1 MELEGKVAIV
11 TGAGSGIGHGI
22 AEALADA
29 GAAVVIDYLDFEE
42 EAHALAARL
51 PKAVAVGGD
60 VSSRAD
66 VERVVE
72 TAVREFGGVDCLV
85 NNAGIG
91 ARKAF
96 LELTDDEFW
105 RVMQVN
111 LGGVFLCSQVAGRVM
126 AARGGGGAIVNISS
140 IHEDTTFP
148 NSAAYC
154 SSKGGIRMLMRQM
167 AWEFGPLGI
176 RVNNVA
182 PGAIRSRMTSPLV
195 QNPALAA
202 RAREVIP
209 LGRMGQVSE
218 VASLVRF
225 LCSDAASYI
234 TGGTYYV
241 DGGLVQFSEFV

>member
-22 AEALADA
+22 AEALAEA

-51 PKAVAVGGD
+51 PKAVAVHGD
-60 VSSRAD
+60 VSSRPD

-91 ARKAF
+91 RHKPF
-96 LELTDDEFW
+96 LELTDEEFW
-105 RVMQVN
+105 RVIHVN

-126 AARGGGGAIVNISS
+126 AARGGGVIVNISS

-148 NSAAYC
+148 QSAAYS
-154 SSKGGIRMLMRQM
+154 SSKGGIRMLMRQL
-167 AWEFGPLGI
+167 AFELGPLGI

-182 PGAIRSRMTSPLV
+182 PGAIQSRMTSPLV

-225 LCSDAASYI
+225 LCSDAAGYI

-241 DGGLVQFSEFV
+241 DGGLVRFSEFV

>member
-22 AEALADA
+22 AEALAEA
-29 GAAVVIDYLDFEE
+29 GAAVVIDYLEYEE
-42 EAHALAARL
+42 EARALASRL
-51 PKAVAVGGD
+51 PKAVAVRGD
-60 VSSRAD
+60 VSSRSE
-66 VERVVE
+66 VEQVVQ
-72 TAVREFGGVDCLV
+72 TAVTEFGGVDCLV

-91 ARKAF
+91 RRKPF
-96 LELTDDEFW
+96 LKLTDDEFW
-105 RVMQVN
+105 QVMHVN

-126 AARGGGGAIVNISS
+126 AERGAGAIVNISS
-140 IHEDTTFP
+140 IHEDATFP
-148 NSAAYC
+148 DAAAYC
-154 SSKGGIRMLMRQM
+154 SSKGGIRMLMRQL
-167 AWEFGPLGI
+167 AFELGPLGI

>member
-11 TGAGSGIGHGI
+11 TGAGSGIGHAI
-22 AEALADA
+22 AEALSEA

-42 EAHALAARL
+42 QAHALAARL
-51 PKAVAVGGD
+51 PRAVAIRGD
-60 VSSRAD
+60 VSVRSD

-72 TAVREFGGVDCLV
+72 LAVREFGGVDCLV
-85 NNAGIG
+85 NNAGVG
-91 ARKAF
+91 RRKPF

-105 RVMQVN
+105 HVVHVN

-126 AARGGGGAIVNISS
+126 AGRGGGVIVNISS
-140 IHEDTTFP
+140 IHEDTTLP
-148 NSAAYC
+148 ESSAY
-154 SSKGGIRMLMRQM
+154 STSKGGIRMLMRQM
-167 AWEFGPLGI
+167 AFELGPLGI

-182 PGAIRSRMTSPLV
+182 PGAIRSRLTSPLV
-195 QNPALAA
+195 KNPVLAA
-202 RAREVIP
+202 KAREVIP

-218 VASLVRF
+218 VAALVRF

-241 DGGLVQFSEFV
+241 DGGLVRFSEPV

>member
-22 AEALADA
+22 AQALAEG
-29 GAAVVIDYLDFEE
+29 GAAVVIDYLEFEE
-42 EAHALAARL
+42 EAHALASRL
-51 PKAVAVGGD
+51 PKAVAVRGD
-60 VSSRAD
+60 VSIRSD

-72 TAVREFGGVDCLV
+72 TAVHEFGGVDCLV

-91 ARKAF
+91 RRKPF
-96 LELTDDEFW
+96 LDLTDDDFW
-105 RVMQVN
+105 RVLHVN

-126 AARGGGGAIVNISS
+126 AARAGGAIVNISS

-148 NSAAYC
+148 ESAAYC
-154 SSKGGIRMLMRQM
+154 TSKGGIRMLMRQL
-167 AWEFGPLGI
+167 AFELGPLGI

-182 PGAIRSRMTSPLV
+182 PGAIRSRMTSPLI

-209 LGRMGQVSE
+209 LGRMGEVSE

-225 LCSDAASYI
+225 LCSDAAAYL